1 MSVVR
6 KPCPSCPWLVDQTA
20 AARLLAKL
28 DEMALHDDTG
38 DPADYGYT
46 CALDD
51 VRLFITAELAPP
63 PASRGADAERSE
75 ADA

>member
-20 AARLLAKL
+20 AARLLAHL
-28 DEMALHDDTG
+28 DDVLALHDNTG
-38 DPADYGYT
+38 DPAGYT
-46 CALDD
+46 RALND